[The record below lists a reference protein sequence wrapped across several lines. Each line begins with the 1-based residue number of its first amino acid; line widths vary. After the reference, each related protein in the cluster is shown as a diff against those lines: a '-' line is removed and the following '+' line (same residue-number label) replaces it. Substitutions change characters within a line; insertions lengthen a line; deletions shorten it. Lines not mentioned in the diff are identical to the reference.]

1 MQLSS
6 ELKRE
11 VGRIKATQYRQR
23 ISRYRRQA
31 FYNSKP
37 VGFETWFL
45 VCLRK
50 CEKRGAEFDFLC
62 PGLVRITWPEKV
74 PVLRILA
81 DFEREYENE
90 YLSKF

>member
-1 MQLSS
+1 MKMGTAQ
-6 ELKRE
+6 KQNTA
-11 VGRIKATQYRQR
+11 IQH
-23 ISRYRRQA
+23 RYFKTHGGYVRA
-31 FYNSKP
+31 KNP
-37 VGFETWFL
+37 VSFEKWFL

-74 PVLRILA
+74 PMLRTVA
-81 DFEREYENE
+81 DFEREYYNE